1 MRSLVNGFGA
11 HHGGIVRVH
20 DALCAELRA
29 YGPVVVANA
38 PRSPSGPGVDGID
51 GVDGGDGIEIAST
64 QRSSRM
70 GSFLGDAWAAR
81 RAPRFDVRVDA
92 APALRFLTR
101 SRAHVVVVHDLNFRR
116 PEIHGIG
123 RGQRLY
129 RVLLHHWTLRRADR
143 VVVNSRATAAEV
155 AAFRPAAAAKT
166 LVLPLP
172 VDHVA
177 VPAPVAP
184 ARDRTDR
191 TVRLLTFGHA
201 RNKGVDRLLRLL
213 HERPDHRLTVI
224 GTPDSW
230 QAHWAAT
237 ADRLGVADR
246 VTRLEAPGD
255 AEVVAAYL
263 ACDVFCMLST
273 YEGYG
278 LPVAE
283 ALRLAR
289 PTVVSDLPVLAE
301 TARGHAVVAQGD
313 DDAAVAAA
321 VDEARRRPVAAW
333 ESAARAFG
341 AWTWRSW
348 VARAI
353 GGLG

>member
-1 MRSLVNGFGA
+1 MSVRTLVNGFGA

-20 DALCAELRA
+20 NALCAELRA
-29 YGPVVVANA
+29 YGPVTVANA
-38 PRSPSGPGVDGID
+38 PHDQSGRDGLTI
-51 GVDGGDGIEIAST
+51 VST
-64 QRSSRM
+64 QGPIRA
-70 GSFLGDAWAAR
+70 GSFVRDAWAAR
-81 RAPRFDVRVDA
+81 RTPRVDLRVDS

-101 SRAHVVVVHDLNFRR
+101 ARAHVVVVHDLNFLR

-129 RVLLHHWTLRRADR
+129 RELLHRWTLRRADR

-155 AAFRPAAAAKT
+155 AGFWPAAAAKT

-177 VPAPVAP
+177 LPVPAVP
-184 ARDRTDR
+184 AVPAARGDG
-191 TVRLLTFGHA
+191 TVRLLAFGHA

-213 HERPDHRLTVI
+213 RERPDHRLTVI
-224 GTPDSW
+224 GTADSW
-230 QAHWAAT
+230 RTHWAAS
-237 ADRLGVADR
+237 ADRLGVTDR
-246 VTRLEAPGD
+246 VTRLASPDD

-289 PTVVSDLPVLAE
+289 PTVISDLPVLAE
-301 TARGHAVVAQGD
+301 TGRGHAVVAPGD
-313 DDAAVAAA
+313 GTAALGAA
-321 VDEARRRPVAAW
+321 VDEARRRPAAEW
-333 ESAARAFG
+333 EAAARAFG
-341 AWTWRSW
+341 AWTWRAW

-353 GGLG
+353 GGLA